1 MNQEQLVQQPA
12 VPLTLEEYMPREWF
26 EIVEE
31 KEKKEEEEEVLFSCR
46 MIIVDIDFQNR
57 RIGITQDNRTR
68 NDTTISTYTWLKSS
82 TADYRS
88 QWT

>member
-46 MIIVDIDFQNR
+46 MISRYRFP
-57 RIGITQDNRTR
+57 
-68 NDTTISTYTWLKSS
+68 KS
-82 TADYRS
+82 
-88 QWT
+88 

>member
-31 KEKKEEEEEVLFSCR
+31 KGKKEEEEEVLFSCR

-68 NDTTISTYTWLKSS
+68 NDNHIYVYL
-82 TADYRS
+82 AEIEHG
-88 QWT
+88 